1 MTTELPSEVSSG
13 AISGATSGTPSVS
26 GVGMAS
32 RARPEILAMKGYVS
46 ARSLV
51 ASGDS
56 TVFLD
61 ANECPYE
68 PYVGASGLARYPMQQ
83 PPELIRVICDWL
95 DLSSRNVTVMRGADE
110 AIDCLMRAFCEP
122 ARDNIVICPPTF
134 AMYRQSAILQGVE
147 VREAPLAAG
156 FALDNAAVLAQGDDN
171 TKLVFVCSP
180 NNPTA
185 NLMDRDAVLELCA
198 TLDGR
203 ALVVV
208 DETYI
213 EYAGV
218 ESVAA
223 ALENHANLV
232 VLRTLSKSHAAAG
245 VRCGVAVA
253 RADVS
258 AVLAKVLAPYP
269 IPQPVVQAVM
279 AIMAPSNLAK
289 LADRRREI
297 ITRRDVFATAA
308 RETAPVREVLPT
320 DANYLLMIVDDA
332 EALCARAGEAGIIL
346 RNQSHQPGLANAVR
360 VSIGTDEEMSVLLAV
375 LRGEAVPARGE
386 ERVARHVR
394 RTSETAISVEV
405 NLDRKAPVRISTGV
419 GFYDHMLDQIAKH
432 AGFSLQLECDGDLH
446 IDPHHTVEDCAIAL
460 GVALRSALGDK
471 RGIGRYG
478 FCLPMDESLVTV
490 ALDLS
495 GRYYLDF
502 KGDFPADHVG
512 DLPTDM
518 IEHVFRS
525 LAENLQANLHIEVE
539 GENAHHM
546 VEACFKG
553 FARALRQAIRQD
565 GGDLPSTKG
574 ML

>member
-1 MTTELPSEVSSG
+1 
-13 AISGATSGTPSVS
+13 
-26 GVGMAS
+26 MAA
-32 RARPEILAMKGYVS
+32 RARPEIRAMKGYVS

-51 ASGDS
+51 ASGAS

-68 PYVGASGLARYPMQQ
+68 PFVGASDLARYPMQQ
-83 PPELIRVICDWL
+83 PPEVMRVICDWL
-95 DLSSRNVTVMRGADE
+95 DLSSRNVTIMRGADE
-110 AIDCLMRAFCEP
+110 AIDSLMRAFCVP
-122 ARDNIVICPPTF
+122 ALDNIIICPPTF

-147 VREAPLAAG
+147 VREAPLVTG
-156 FALDNAAVLAQGDDN
+156 FALDTASVLAQCDDN

-185 NLMDRDAVLELCA
+185 NLMDRDAVQSLCA
-198 TLDGR
+198 ELDGC

-213 EYAGV
+213 EYA
-218 ESVAA
+218 SVDSMAA
-223 ALENHANLV
+223 ALESHANLV

-258 AVLAKVLAPYP
+258 ELLAKVLAPYP

-279 AIMAPSNLAK
+279 AIMAPANQAK
-289 LADRRREI
+289 LADRRQEI
-297 ITRRDVFATAA
+297 IARRDGFAAA
-308 RETAPVREVLPT
+308 ALATPPVREILPS

-332 EALCARAGEAGIIL
+332 DALCARAAASGYIL
-346 RNQSHQPGLANAVR
+346 RNQSHQPGLEGAIR
-360 VSIGTDEEMSVLLAV
+360 VSIGTDEEMAGLLAI
-375 LRGEAVPARGE
+375 LRGEALAVAAE

-394 RTSETAISVEV
+394 KTSETAISVAV
-405 NLDRKAPVRISTGV
+405 NLDRKAPVKIATGV

-446 IDPHHTVEDCAIAL
+446 IDPHHTIEDCAIAL
-460 GVALRSALGDK
+460 GAALRTALGDK

-478 FCLPMDESLVTV
+478 FCLPMDEALVTV

-495 GRYYLDF
+495 GRYFLDF
-502 KGDFPADHVG
+502 KADFPADHVG

-518 IEHVFRS
+518 IEHIFRS
-525 LAENLQANLHIEVE
+525 LAENMQANLHIAVE

-565 GGDLPSTKG
+565 GADLPSTKG

>member
-13 AISGATSGTPSVS
+13 TTSGTPSVS

-156 FALDNAAVLAQGDDN
+156 FALDNAAVLAQCDDN

-198 TLDGR
+198 TLYGR

-269 IPQPVVQAVM
+269 IPQPVVQAVR

-320 DANYLLMIVDDA
+320 DANYLMMIVDDA

>member
-1 MTTELPSEVSSG
+1 MTEQTAMSSG
-13 AISGATSGTPSVS
+13 
-26 GVGMAS
+26 MAA
-32 RARPEILAMKGYVS
+32 RARPEIIAMKGYAS

-51 ASGDS
+51 ESAGS

-68 PYVGASGLARYPMQQ
+68 PFVGASGLARYPMQQ
-83 PPELIRVICDWL
+83 PPELLSVVCDWL
-95 DLSSRNVTVMRGADE
+95 DLSSRNVSIMRGADE
-110 AIDCLMRAFCEP
+110 AIDSLMRAFCVP
-122 ARDNIVICPPTF
+122 AVDNIIVCPPTF

-147 VREAPLAAG
+147 VREAPLAEG
-156 FALDNAAVLAQGDDN
+156 FALDTDGVIAAVDDN

-185 NLMDRDAVLELCA
+185 NLMDRQAVERLCLSLA
-198 TLDGR
+198 GR

-218 ESVAA
+218 DSMAE
-223 ALENHANLV
+223 ALERFENLV

-253 RADVS
+253 RADVTE
-258 AVLAKVLAPYP
+258 LLRKVLAPYP
-269 IPQPVVQAVM
+269 IPQPVVQAVLS
-279 AIMAPSNLAK
+279 IMAPENQARLAEK
-289 LADRRREI
+289 RCEI
-297 ITRRDVFATAA
+297 VARRDAFAEVVKKTDVVQA
-308 RETAPVREVLPT
+308 VLPS
-320 DANYLLMIVDDA
+320 DANYFLMIVDDA
-332 EALCARAGEAGIIL
+332 DALCERARAAGYVL
-346 RNQSHQPGLANAVR
+346 RNQSHQPGLSGAVR
-360 VSIGTDEEMSVLLAV
+360 VSIGTDEEMQGLLAI
-375 LRGEAVPARGE
+375 LGGEDLPAPKA
-386 ERVARHVR
+386 ERTASHVR
-394 RTSETAISVEV
+394 KTSETAISVAV
-405 NLDRKAPVRISTGV
+405 NLDRKAPVRINTGV

-432 AGFSLQLECDGDLH
+432 AGFSMELECDGDLH
-446 IDPHHTVEDCAIAL
+446 IDPHHTIEDCAIAL
-460 GVALRSALGDK
+460 GIALRQALGDK

-502 KGDFPADHVG
+502 RGEFPADHVG

-525 LAENLQANLHIEVE
+525 LAENLQANLHISVE

-553 FARALRQAIRQD
+553 FARSLRQAIRQD
-565 GGDLPSTKG
+565 GADLPSTKG
-574 ML
+574 VL